1 MSKSEV
7 LEQVYPDELDY
18 IFEQGRIKEIQ
29 RLEGY
34 ITQMHS
40 FGSGKSSEKW
50 FERIVER
57 YNTLT
62 DAAPDKPQE
71 PEEDPIERLKQLKRK
86 IDKTRKTKR
95 KGGD

>member
-1 MSKSEV
+1 MNKADI
-7 LEQVYPDELDY
+7 LEQVYPDELEY
-18 IFEQGRIKEIQ
+18 IFEQGRINEIQ
-29 RLEGY
+29 RLEGL
-34 ITQMHS
+34 ITQMHA
-40 FGSGKSSEKW
+40 FGSGEGPKKW